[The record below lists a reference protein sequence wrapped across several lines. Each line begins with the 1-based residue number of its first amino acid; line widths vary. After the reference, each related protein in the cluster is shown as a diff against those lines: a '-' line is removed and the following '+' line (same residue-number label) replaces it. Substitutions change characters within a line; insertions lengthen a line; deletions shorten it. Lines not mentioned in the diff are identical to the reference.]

1 MKVYKATDK
10 NMKCRGFQYE
20 LGKTAEV
27 EGDIELCKKGFHACE
42 MPIDVLGYY
51 APGDGSRY
59 FEAELEDVSEKRSDD
74 TKRVGK
80 KLTLSAEIGIP
91 GLAKAQVEYVK
102 AQCDFDNSIKKADA
116 EKKNHA
122 TGESGAA
129 SAAGERGAA
138 SATGERGAAS
148 ATGLRGA
155 ASATGESG
163 AASATGWSGAASAT
177 GWSGAASATGNSG
190 AASATGESG
199 AASATGLSGAASATG
214 NSGAASATGNSGAAS
229 ATGWRGAASATGWRG
244 AASATGLS
252 GAASATGESGAAS
265 ATGWSGAASATGESG
280 AASATGWR
288 GAASATGKG
297 CVAMTTGYYGRVM
310 GEIGNAIVCV
320 ERGAG
325 GEINTILAGIVD
337 GKTLKPGVWYTVK
350 NGQWV
355 EVQK

>member
-10 NMKCRGFQYE
+10 NMKCRDFQYE

-27 EGDIELCKKGFHACE
+27 EGDIELCKNGLHACE
-42 MPIDVLGYY
+42 MPLDVLGYY

-59 FEAELEDVSEKRSDD
+59 FEAELEDVSDEKSDD

-91 GLAKAQVEYVK
+91 GLVKAHVEYVK
-102 AQCDFDNSIKKADA
+102 AQCDFDNAIKKADA

-129 SAAGERGAA
+129 SATGESGAASATGWCGAASATGWCGAA
-138 SATGERGAAS
+138 SATGESGAAS
-148 ATGLRGA
+148 ATGESGAASATGESGA

-163 AASATGWSGAASAT
+163 AASATGWCGAASAT
-177 GWSGAASATGNSG
+177 GWC
-190 AASATGESG
+190 
-199 AASATGLSGAASATG
+199 
-214 NSGAASATGNSGAAS
+214 GAAS
-229 ATGWRGAASATGWRG
+229 ATGWC
-244 AASATGLS
+244 
-252 GAASATGESGAAS
+252 GAAS

-288 GAASATGKG
+288 GAASATGRSGAASATGKG
-297 CVAMTTGYYGRVM
+297 CVAMTTGFYGRVM
-310 GEIGNAIVCV
+310 GCRGNAIVCV
-320 ERGAG
+320 ERKNN
-325 GEINTILAGIVD
+325 GEIATILSGIVD
-337 GKTLKPGVWYTVK
+337 GETLKPCVWYTVK
-350 NGQWV
+350 NGRWV